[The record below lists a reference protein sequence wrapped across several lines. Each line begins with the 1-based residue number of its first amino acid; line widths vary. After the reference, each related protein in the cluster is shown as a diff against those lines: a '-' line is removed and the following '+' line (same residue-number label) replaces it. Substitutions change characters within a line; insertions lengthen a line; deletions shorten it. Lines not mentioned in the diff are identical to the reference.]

1 MGEGAVLRSWYTAH
15 TPEQYR
21 ILSRSRADMLT
32 HLRRAGLTT
41 IHLDPA
47 DARPL
52 YQQMYEKLRQLILDA
67 HIPPGTQMPSTR
79 ALAQELGV
87 SRNTVLAAFAQLST
101 EGYLTSRAGSGSYV
115 ADPLPDDMFRARRPA
130 AHLPQII
137 RGNRPVSQQG
147 SRLRELYL
155 PWVAGSRSQRAF
167 AVGVPALDAFPYAMW
182 SRLMATRWR
191 RQLPAYTPSGGSAG
205 FLPLREAVA
214 EYLVTARGLKCTPD
228 QVIIVNGSQ
237 QALDLASRVLLD
249 PGDVAWIEEPGYI
262 GARLAFLSAGARVG
276 PVPVDAEGLS
286 VSAGEFRAP
295 SPRLIYVTPSRH
307 FPLGVTMSLAR
318 RLRVLSFATDRGAW
332 IIEDDYDT
340 EFRYT
345 GRPLPALQG
354 LDVEAR
360 VIYTGTFSKVLLP
373 ALRLGYIV
381 VPPDLIETFLA
392 ARSIDGVHP
401 PVVDQLV
408 IADFMTGGHFAR
420 HLRRMRALYAERQ
433 EVLLR
438 AAAIELDDVLEVH
451 GADAGMHL
459 VAYIRGDMTDEHA
472 ARLAAAQQ
480 VTTLPLS
487 RFCMDPVQRPALMLG
502 YTGFRPPQINRA
514 ARQLGAALRRSA
526 ATDFAVPIPPDMT
539 A

>member
-1 MGEGAVLRSWYTAH
+1 
-15 TPEQYR
+15 
-21 ILSRSRADMLT
+21 MLT

-47 DARPL
+47 DPRPL
-52 YQQMYEKLRQLILDA
+52 YQQMYEKLRQLILDT
-67 HIPPGTQMPSTR
+67 HIAPGTQMPSTR

-101 EGYLTSRAGSGSYV
+101 EGYLVSRAGSGSYV
-115 ADPLPDDMFRARRPA
+115 ADPLPDDMFRTRRA
-130 AHLPQII
+130 TAHLPQII
-137 RGNRPVSQQG
+137 RGPRPVSQQG
-147 SRLRELYL
+147 SRLRELFL
-155 PWVAGSRSQRAF
+155 PWVAGTRSQRAF

-182 SRLMATRWR
+182 SRLTATRWA

-205 FLPLREAVA
+205 FLPLREAIV
-214 EYLVTARGLKCTPD
+214 EYLVTARGVKCTAD

-249 PGDVAWIEEPGYI
+249 PGDAAWIEEPGYI
-262 GARLAFLSAGARVG
+262 GARIAFMSAGARVV
-276 PVPVDAEGLS
+276 PVPVDSEGLS
-286 VSAGEFRAP
+286 VTAGEARAP

-318 RLRVLSFATDRGAW
+318 RLRLLSFASDRGAW

-340 EFRYT
+340 EFRYS
-345 GRPLPALQG
+345 GRPLPSLQG
-354 LDVEAR
+354 LDIEAR
-360 VIYTGTFSKVLLP
+360 AIYIGTFSKVLLP

-381 VPPDLIETFLA
+381 VPPDLIETFVA
-392 ARSIDGVHP
+392 ARSIDGLHA
-401 PVVDQLV
+401 PVVDQIV
-408 IADFMTGGHFAR
+408 VADFLTGGHFAR

-433 EVLLR
+433 DVLLR
-438 AAAIELDDVLEVH
+438 AAALELDDVLEVH
-451 GADAGMHL
+451 GEDAGMHL
-459 VAYIRGDMTDEHA
+459 VGYLRGDMTDDHA
-472 ARLAAAQQ
+472 SRLAASAQ

-487 RFCMDPVQRPALMLG
+487 RFCMEPGQRPALMLG

-514 ARQLGAALRRSA
+514 ARQLGAALRRGA
-526 ATDFAVPIPPDMT
+526 IDDKMPGIPPDMT

>member
-1 MGEGAVLRSWYTAH
+1 
-15 TPEQYR
+15 
-21 ILSRSRADMLT
+21 MLT

-47 DARPL
+47 DPRPL

-67 HIPPGTQMPSTR
+67 HIAPGAQMPSTR

-101 EGYLTSRAGSGSYV
+101 EGYLTSRAGSGSFV
-115 ADPLPDDMFRARRPA
+115 ADPLPDDMFRARRA
-130 AHLPQII
+130 TAHLPQIM
-137 RGNRPVSQQG
+137 RGHRPVSEQG
-147 SRLRELYL
+147 SRLRQLFL
-155 PWVAGSRSQRAF
+155 PWVAWTRSQRAF

-182 SRLMATRWR
+182 SRLVSMRWR
-191 RQLPAYTPSGGSAG
+191 RQLPAYAPSGGSAG

-214 EYLVTARGLKCTPD
+214 GYLVTARGVKCTAE
-228 QVIIVNGSQ
+228 QIIIVNGSQ

-249 PGDVAWIEEPGYI
+249 PGDVAWMEEPGYI
-262 GARLAFLSAGARVG
+262 GARLAFLSAGARVI

-286 VSAGEFRAP
+286 VSAGELRAP
-295 SPRLIYVTPSRH
+295 SPRLIHVTPSRH
-307 FPLGVTMSLAR
+307 FPLGGTMSLAR
-318 RLRVLSFATDRGAW
+318 RLRLLAFATDRSAW
-332 IIEDDYDT
+332 IIEDDYDS
-340 EFRYT
+340 EFRYA

-360 VIYTGTFSKVLLP
+360 VLYIGTFSKVLLP

-381 VPPDLIETFLA
+381 VPPDLIEAFLA
-392 ARSIDGVHP
+392 ARSIDGLHA
-401 PVVDQLV
+401 PVIDQIV
-408 IADFMTGGHFAR
+408 VADFLTGGHFAR

-433 EVLLR
+433 DVLLR
-438 AAAIELDDVLEVH
+438 AAALELDDVLEVH

-459 VAYIRGDMTDEHA
+459 VAYLRGDMTDEHA

-487 RFCMDPVQRPALMLG
+487 RFCLEPVRRHALMLG

-514 ARQLGAALRRSA
+514 ARQLGLALRRG
-526 ATDFAVPIPPDMT
+526 ATGDLNAPIPPDMT